1 MVIHM
6 NVESLESSEH
16 HSDEPVV
23 VVGAGPVGLWT
34 AAELALGGVRAVVLE
49 RAAERSPHSKA
60 LGVHPRTLEVLALR
74 GLEQR
79 FLDEGVPVPHWH
91 FGMLASRLDFSV
103 LDTPYPFMLALPQL
117 RTEQILEEHALAL
130 GVRVLRGHTVTG
142 LRQDAD
148 GVRLHVTGPDGEH
161 VRHARWVV
169 GADGVGSVVRTAAG
183 IAFPGTET
191 TSYGYVGEVRLTSEP
206 VLSAHNEH
214 GALIAVPV
222 RDGRYRIA
230 GVDAHDGGAPG
241 PLTLEDL
248 RATATRVAG
257 SDFGMHDPGWL
268 SRFGNAT
275 RLAER
280 YRSGRVLL
288 AGDAAH
294 RHLPAGG
301 VGLNVGVQD
310 AMNLGWRL
318 AAVARGDAD
327 PSLLDEYHDERHPI
341 GEQLAEHTLAQS
353 ALITAT
359 APDGVALRSL
369 LSTAIATVPEF
380 SLALARKLAAL
391 DVAYPS
397 TGHPLAGT
405 RMPADFGLLRHG
417 RPLLLVPAG
426 SPGPATT
433 SAAAERGVDVVP
445 GARSWTDAAAVLVRP
460 DGHVRWAADEAAD
473 EETAAALR
481 DLGARFPGPGQAG

>member
-1 MVIHM
+1 M
-6 NVESLESSEH
+6 
-16 HSDEPVV
+16 V

-34 AAELALGGVRAVVLE
+34 AAELALGGVRTVVLE
-49 RAAERSPHSKA
+49 RATERSPHSKA
-60 LGVHPRTLEVLALR
+60 LGVHPRTLEVLAMR
-74 GLEQR
+74 GLVRQ
-79 FLDEGVPVPHWH
+79 FLDEGVPVPRWH
-91 FGMLASRLDFSV
+91 FGMLENRLDFSV

-117 RTEQILEEHALAL
+117 RTEQLLEEHALAL

-148 GVRLHVTGPDGEH
+148 GVRLDVTGPDGEH
-161 VRHARWVV
+161 ARTARWVV
-169 GADGVGSVVRTAAG
+169 GADGVGSAVRTAAG
-183 IAFPGTET
+183 IAFPGTAT
-191 TSYGYVGEVRLTSEP
+191 TSYGYVGEVRLTSPP
-206 VLSAHNEH
+206 VVSAHNEH
-214 GALIAVPV
+214 GALITVPV

-241 PLTLEDL
+241 PFTLEDL
-248 RATATRVAG
+248 RATTTRVAG

-268 SRFGNAT
+268 SRYGNAT

-359 APDGVALRSL
+359 APDGTALRSL
-369 LSTAIATVPEF
+369 LSRTIATVPEF
-380 SLALARKLAAL
+380 ALALARKLSAL

-397 TGHPLAGT
+397 AGHPLTGS
-405 RMPADFGLLRHG
+405 RMPEDFELLRHG

-426 SPGPATT
+426 SPGPASTA
-433 SAAAERGVDVVP
+433 AAAELGVEVVP
-445 GARSWTDAAAVLVRP
+445 GARSWTDAAVVLVRP
-460 DGHVRWAADEAAD
+460 DGHVGWAADRAAD
-473 EETAAALR
+473 EEVAAALR
-481 DLGARFPGPGQAG
+481 GLGTRFPRATRPDQAG